1 MGGKQ
6 STDTSARASPSSQSK
21 DNNNDIPVLYDM
33 ETGLAIMGLD
43 ATGRD
48 SDKMKQFREWSHIP
62 QATMR
67 QLWLELQRSAGFPR
81 MS

>member
-48 SDKMKQFREWSHIP
+48 SDKMKQFRERFGRHNKVRRFIIEQSK
-62 QATMR
+62 
-67 QLWLELQRSAGFPR
+67 
-81 MS
+81 